1 MNLKVSESKL
11 KVEQEVLMSENFIT
25 LKTFFFSESTVVID
39 QKPIDVINII
49 EYRSVT
55 SQKINL

>member
-39 QKPIDVINII
+39 QKPIDIT